1 MQLIGYSA
9 KEVTGH
15 SLVQEFITND
25 YQALVQAVLD
35 EALTGAE
42 TENFKFPLIT

>member
-9 KEVTGH
+9 KEVMGH
-15 SLVQEFITND
+15 SLVQEFIIND

-35 EALTGAE
+35 KALTGAE
-42 TENFKFPLIT
+42 TEKFEFPLIT